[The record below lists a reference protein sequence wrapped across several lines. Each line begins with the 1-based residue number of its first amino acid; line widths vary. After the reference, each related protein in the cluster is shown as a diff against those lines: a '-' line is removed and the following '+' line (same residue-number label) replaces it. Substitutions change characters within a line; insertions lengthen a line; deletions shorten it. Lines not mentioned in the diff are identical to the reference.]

1 MRTVV
6 STFLLACLS
15 LSLVFSGP
23 AARAMAMPDTTM
35 VELCLDGEV
44 QTVRLGR
51 NGQPV
56 TPTDDCDR
64 SHACCIMAGVL
75 SVAAVAPDMTT
86 PLLEQAASVIATGV
100 LIPRIE
106 YLSADQR
113 GPPAAQRGQIDQT
126 EIRS

>member
-6 STFLLACLS
+6 STLLLACLS
-15 LSLVFSGP
+15 LALVFSGP
-23 AARAMAMPDTTM
+23 AARAMATSDTTM
-35 VELCLDGEV
+35 VELCLDGV
-44 QTVRLGR
+44 VKVVRLGR

-56 TPTDDCDR
+56 TPRDDCDR
-64 SHACCIMAGVL
+64 THACCIIAGDL
-75 SVAAVAPDMTT
+75 SVSAMIPDLTAPF
-86 PLLEQAASVIATGV
+86 LEQPPSVNAIGV

-113 GPPAAQRGQIDQT
+113 GPPAVQLGQIDQT

>member
-1 MRTVV
+1 
-6 STFLLACLS
+6 
-15 LSLVFSGP
+15 
-23 AARAMAMPDTTM
+23 MAMPDTTM